1 MQYQG
6 TIIETAKMVFNCFP
20 FQPVRRTDIIQPIHI
35 SNKTGIPAH
44 NATELLSELATVG
57 LMEQRG
63 LMGNYGFTD
72 EGWALY
78 QSM

>member
-6 TIIETAKMVFNCFP
+6 TIIETAKKIFACFP
-20 FQPVRRTDIIQPIHI
+20 CQPVRRTDIIQPMHI

-44 NATELLSELATVG
+44 NAAELLSKLAAAG

-63 LMGNYGFTD
+63 LMGSYGFTD